1 MVELPSCWTERPS
14 LLAAP
19 ASESDPKKRALSVL
33 KWILCSL
40 RSQFYVR
47 QDVNAGMRKP
57 LNAFL
62 GELFFG
68 QWSDDTSTARIITE
82 QVRYGCTCKY

>member
-1 MVELPSCWTERPS
+1 LC
-14 LLAAP
+14 
-19 ASESDPKKRALSVL
+19 VL

-68 QWSDDTSTARIITE
+68 KWTDDTSTAQIITE
-82 QVRYGCTCKY
+82 QVRYGYTVDTNDSVHNWYYVRYL